1 MMKKIFLLA
10 VLVVMTIA
18 GKAQNS
24 AEDLFNAYKD
34 RPKVE
39 YVHVPKMM
47 MGIAKHMNTEDKNVN
62 TLTKSIDS
70 VKVLDLGDCDESV
83 KKELL
88 EDINKLNLKGY
99 EEMVKVNDDGEK
111 VLILTKNQK
120 DRIREILI
128 LNASLTD
135 AAIVLL
141 KGSIL
146 QSDLEQMVSDYT
158 K

>member
-34 RPKVE
+34 RPKAE

-47 MGIAKHMNTEDKNVN
+47 MGIAKHVNTEDKNVK

-111 VLILTKNQK
+111 VLILTKTQK

>member
-1 MMKKIFLLA
+1 MKKIFLLA

-24 AEDLFNAYKD
+24 ADDLFNAYKD
-34 RPKVE
+34 RPKAE

-47 MGIAKHMNTEDKNVN
+47 MGIAKHMNTEDKNVK

>member
-1 MMKKIFLLA
+1 MKKIFLLA

-34 RPKVE
+34 RPKAE

-111 VLILTKNQK
+111 VLILTKTQK